1 LEHARVKKLNK
12 HSSATT
18 IARILNSA
26 RDAFAE
32 HGFDGTRLDAIAK
45 DAGVTKQL
53 VYHYF
58 KTKEELYGVVLDR
71 VAEEMRVLLEDP
83 DYEIL
88 PPPEALRRFAE
99 RVHNALLERPY
110 MVAVTLDQGL
120 HRGQH
125 VSRRSQYI
133 PTVKQFIANSIQPI
147 LERGASQGVFRAN
160 VDPFLFYWT
169 AFAIL
174 SAVFMQR
181 WDMSSTT
188 EIAFDGDA
196 GIALWNAHSIDFILR
211 ALRP

>member
-1 LEHARVKKLNK
+1 MNK

-18 IARILNSA
+18 IARILDSA
-26 RDAFAE
+26 RNTFAE
-32 HGFDGTRLDAIAK
+32 HGFDGARLDVIAK

-88 PPPEALRRFAE
+88 PPREALRRFAE
-99 RVHNALLERPY
+99 RVHNALAERPY
-110 MVAVTLDQGL
+110 MVAMTLDQGL
-120 HRGQH
+120 HRGVH

-133 PTVKQFIANSIQPI
+133 PTVKQFVANSIQPI
-147 LERGASQGVFRAN
+147 LERGADQGVFRAN

-169 AFAIL
+169 AFSIL

-196 GIALWNAHSIDFILR
+196 GIGLWNAHSIDFILH
-211 ALRP
+211 ALRPETSALLR

>member
-1 LEHARVKKLNK
+1 LNK

-18 IARILNSA
+18 IARILDSA
-26 RDAFAE
+26 RNTFAE
-32 HGFDGTRLDAIAK
+32 HGFDGARLDVIAK

-88 PPPEALRRFAE
+88 PPREALRRFAE
-99 RVHNALLERPY
+99 RVHNALAERPY
-110 MVAVTLDQGL
+110 MVAMTLDQGL
-120 HRGQH
+120 HRGVH

-133 PTVKQFIANSIQPI
+133 PTVKQFVTKSIQPI
-147 LERGASQGVFRAN
+147 LERGAAQGVFRTN
-160 VDPFLFYWT
+160 VDPFLLYWT
-169 AFAIL
+169 AFSIL

-188 EIAFDGDA
+188 GIAFDGEA
-196 GIALWNAHSIDFILR
+196 GIGLWNAHSIDFILC
-211 ALRP
+211 ALRPEASALP